1 MSINFFEY
9 NIKKVK
15 KSRGKSMINHQIFTA
30 HRVRKENPRFGERW
44 FIYITL
50 GLLLIASGC
59 APIISKE
66 IRKNVSDEL
75 TFKEIIKNPDA
86 YKGKIVL
93 LSGVILGSKN
103 TKEGTLIEILQKTAN
118 MEGRPKDVDE
128 SDGRFLALY
137 DGYLPARHRS
147 RLPVRALSASST

>member
-1 MSINFFEY
+1 
-9 NIKKVK
+9 
-15 KSRGKSMINHQIFTA
+15 MINHQIFTA

-75 TFKEIIKNPDA
+75 TLRDH
-86 YKGKIVL
+86 
-93 LSGVILGSKN
+93 
-103 TKEGTLIEILQKTAN
+103 QKP
-118 MEGRPKDVDE
+118 G
-128 SDGRFLALY
+128 GL
-137 DGYLPARHRS
+137 
-147 RLPVRALSASST
+147 